1 MRITWWDKEFSSS
14 HLWTNSKNWR
24 WLMTL
29 QKLNMS
35 LRWYHLSKKHNDSYQ
50 IYVLKKCEDDLFV
63 YLLFKYYYHENLH
76 CRWFIFQSFIII
88 YYHPKNF
95 LRHFFEAI
103 QKNDDDFYKRF
114 VTLKRSNI
122 FFHFSW
128 FSNLMIF
135 PY

>member
-1 MRITWWDKEFSSS
+1 
-14 HLWTNSKNWR
+14 
-24 WLMTL
+24 
-29 QKLNMS
+29 MS

-135 PY
+135 HFRIFIVVFLNQIKKLSMTLKSGFFTLISSNFL